1 MIDLGTQLVKYGV
14 GFVFGNV
21 LVEQAGL
28 PIPAVP
34 VMVVA
39 GALAADGKLSPWA
52 LLGAATAAAVIADS
66 LWFSL
71 GRWQGRRVL
80 KTVCKIAVSPDS
92 CVRSMERLYERY
104 GLRSLLFC
112 KFVPGFSTVAPTL
125 AGALRAP
132 RWRFQLFDAMGAAI
146 WACAAIGT
154 GALFH
159 RALDRVLA
167 VLDGMGSLALAV
179 LAAALAAYVGWRFEQ
194 RRRFLRELRMAR
206 VSAEELAGLL
216 AGPEPPLVVDVRT
229 PGGLRVD
236 PRHIP
241 GSLLLSWEEIE
252 ERMAELP
259 RARELVL
266 YCT

>member
-1 MIDLGTQLVKYGV
+1 MIDLGAQLVKYGV

-52 LLGAATAAAVIADS
+52 LLGAATAAAALADS
-66 LWFSL
+66 LWFTL

-92 CVRSMERLYERY
+92 CVRNMERLYERF

-125 AGALRAP
+125 AGTLQARRLP
-132 RWRFQLFDAMGAAI
+132 FQLFDALGAAI
-146 WACAAIGT
+146 WAAAALGT

-167 VLDGMGSLALAV
+167 VLDGMGSLAVVALAG
-179 LAAALAAYVGWRFEQ
+179 AFAAYVAWRFEQ

-206 VSAEELAGLL
+206 ISAAELADLL
-216 AGPEPPLVVDVRT
+216 AGPEPPLVVDART
-229 PGGLRVD
+229 PGAVGLD

-241 GSLLLSWEEIE
+241 GSLRLGWDEVE
-252 ERMAELP
+252 ERLAELP
-259 RARELVL
+259 RTRELVL

>member
-1 MIDLGTQLVKYGV
+1 MIDLGAQLAKYGV

-34 VMVVA
+34 AMVVA
-39 GALAADGKLSPWA
+39 GALAADGKLSSWA

-66 LWFSL
+66 MWFSL

-146 WACAAIGT
+146 WAAAAIGT
-154 GALFH
+154 GTLFH

-179 LAAALAAYVGWRFEQ
+179 LAAALAAYIGWRFEQ

-206 VSAEELAGLL
+206 VSAGELADLL

-229 PGGLRVD
+229 PGALRID
-236 PRHIP
+236 SRHIP
-241 GSLLLSWEEIE
+241 GSLRLGWEEIE

-259 RARELVL
+259 RGRELVL

>member
-1 MIDLGTQLVKYGV
+1 MIDLGAQLAKYGI

-28 PIPAVP
+28 PVPAVP

-39 GALAADGKLSPWA
+39 GALVADGKLSPWR
-52 LLGAATAAAVIADS
+52 LLGAAVAAAALADS

-71 GRWQGRRVL
+71 GGWQGRRVL
-80 KTVCKIAVSPDS
+80 KTVCRIAVSPDS
-92 CVRSMERLYERY
+92 CVRGMERLYERF

-132 RWRFQLFDAMGAAI
+132 RWRFQVYDALGAAI
-146 WACAAIGT
+146 WATSAIGA

-159 RALDRVLA
+159 KALNRVLA
-167 VLDGMGSLALAV
+167 VLDQMGSLALVV
-179 LAAALAAYVGWRFEQ
+179 LAGGLAAYIAWRYVQ
-194 RRRFLRELRMAR
+194 RRRFLRELYQAR
-206 VSAEELAGLL
+206 ISVDDLVGMLA
-216 AGPEPPLVVDVRT
+216 APEPPLVVDVRT
-229 PGGLRVD
+229 PGALRLD
-236 PRHIP
+236 SRHIP
-241 GSLLLSWEEIE
+241 GSLRLAFAEIE
-252 ERMAELP
+252 DRMAELP
-259 RARELVL
+259 RGRELVL

>member
-1 MIDLGTQLVKYGV
+1 MIDLGAQLAKYGV
-14 GFVFGNV
+14 GFVFANV

-28 PIPAVP
+28 PIPAIP

-39 GALAADGKLSPWA
+39 GALARDGKLSAWA
-52 LLGAATAAAVIADS
+52 LLGAATAAAAIADS

-80 KTVCKIAVSPDS
+80 KTVCRIAVSPDS
-92 CVRSMERLYERY
+92 CVRSMERLYERF

-125 AGALRAP
+125 AGTLQAP
-132 RWRFQLFDAMGAAI
+132 RWRFMLFDALGAAI
-146 WACAAIGT
+146 WAAAALGT
-154 GALFH
+154 GELFH

-167 VLDGMGSLALAV
+167 VLDRMGSLALVA
-179 LAAALAAYVGWRFEQ
+179 LAGALAAYVGWRFEQ
-194 RRRFLRELRMAR
+194 RRRFRRELRMAR
-206 VSAEELAGLL
+206 LSVAELSGLL
-216 AGPEPPLVVDVRT
+216 AGPEPPLVVDARS
-229 PGGLRVD
+229 PGAVGLD

-241 GSLLLSWEEIE
+241 GALRLGWDEVEQRL
-252 ERMAELP
+252 AELP
-259 RARELVL
+259 RTRELVL

>member
-1 MIDLGTQLVKYGV
+1 MIDLGAQLARYGV

-28 PIPAVP
+28 PVPAMP

-39 GALAADGKLSPWA
+39 GALAADGKISTWT
-52 LLGAATAAAVIADS
+52 LLGAAVAAATIADS

-80 KTVCKIAVSPDS
+80 KTVCRIAVSPDS
-92 CVRSMERLYERY
+92 CVRNMERLFERF

-112 KFVPGFSTVAPTL
+112 KFVPGFSTLAPTL
-125 AGALRAP
+125 AGALRSP

-146 WACAAIGT
+146 WAASAIGV

-159 RALDRVLA
+159 RAVDRVLA
-167 VLDGMGSLALAV
+167 VLDRMGSLALVV
-179 LAAALAAYVGWRFEQ
+179 LAGALAAYIAWRFVQ
-194 RRRFLRELRMAR
+194 RWRFLRELTMAR
-206 VSAEELAGLL
+206 ISVDELTGML
-216 AGPEPPLVVDVRT
+216 ATPDPPLVVDVRT
-229 PGGLRVD
+229 PGALRRD
-236 PRHIP
+236 ARHIP
-241 GSLLLSWEEIE
+241 GSLRLGFEEID

-259 RARELVL
+259 RSRELVL

>member
-1 MIDLGTQLVKYGV
+1 
-14 GFVFGNV
+14 
-21 LVEQAGL
+21 
-28 PIPAVP
+28 
-34 VMVVA
+34 
-39 GALAADGKLSPWA
+39 
-52 LLGAATAAAVIADS
+52 
-66 LWFSL
+66 
-71 GRWQGRRVL
+71 
-80 KTVCKIAVSPDS
+80 
-92 CVRSMERLYERY
+92 MERLYERF

-132 RWRFQLFDAMGAAI
+132 RGPFQLFDALGGAI
-146 WACAAIGT
+146 WAAAALGT

-167 VLDGMGSLALAV
+167 VLDGMGSLALVA
-179 LAAALAAYVGWRFEQ
+179 LAGALAAYVGWRFEQ

-206 VSAEELAGLL
+206 VSVAELADLL
-216 AGPEPPLVVDVRT
+216 AGPEPPLVVDARS
-229 PGGLRVD
+229 PGGVGLD

-241 GSLLLSWEEIE
+241 GALRLGWDEIE